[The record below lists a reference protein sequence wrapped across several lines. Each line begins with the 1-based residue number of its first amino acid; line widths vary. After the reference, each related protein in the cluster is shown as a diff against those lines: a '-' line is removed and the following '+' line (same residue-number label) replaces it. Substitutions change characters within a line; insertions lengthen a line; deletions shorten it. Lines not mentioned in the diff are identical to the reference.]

1 MRLLFYLLFA
11 GTISLGCSGGVQDE
25 RKFPPAYETGYDFA
39 RPARTLVLP
48 DTLRE
53 ISGLTV
59 IDSTTAAC
67 IQDENGI
74 LFIYDFS
81 ANRIVR
87 QYTFHIDGD
96 YEGIAR
102 RGKTIFILRS
112 DGVIF
117 EIPDYEKP
125 GSLNT
130 FVTGIPAANNE
141 GLCPD
146 TANNR
151 LLIACKSKAG
161 KGPENKN
168 MRPVYAFDLSTHRLS
183 AEPVFNFDL
192 EKILLF
198 AQKNG
203 IALPVKKKKNGQE
216 VTGVKFRTSAIAI
229 HPLTGKIFLL
239 SAVDHLLFIFDT
251 DGTIL
256 HIELL
261 DPGIYNKAEG
271 ISFLENGDMLITNE
285 GKDKKPTLL
294 RLNYRQQAD

>member
-1 MRLLFYLLFA
+1 MLQRIALNVVLAAMACL
-11 GTISLGCSGGVQDE
+11 SCSGTDAGE
-25 RKFPPAYETGYDFA
+25 ENFPAYETGYDFS
-39 RPARTLVLP
+39 RPGLTLVLP

-53 ISGLTV
+53 ISGLAV

-74 LFIYDFS
+74 LFIYDFG
-81 ANRIVR
+81 ANRIAR
-87 QYTFHIDGD
+87 QYPFHLDGD

-125 GSLNT
+125 GGLQS

-141 GLCPD
+141 GLCLD

-161 KGPENKN
+161 RGPSAKT
-168 MRPVYAFDLSTHRLS
+168 MRPVYAFDLATHKLS
-183 AEPVFNFDL
+183 ADPVFNFDV
-192 EKILLF
+192 EKIIAF
-198 AQKNG
+198 ANRRN

-216 VTGVKFRTSAIAI
+216 VIDLKFRTSAIAL
-229 HPLTGKIFLL
+229 HPVTGKLFLL
-239 SAVDHLLFIFDT
+239 SAVDHMLFIFDT
-251 DGTIL
+251 NGTIL

-261 DPGIYNKAEG
+261 DPVIYNKAEG
-271 ISFLENGDMLITNE
+271 ISFLDNGDILITNE

-294 RLNYRQQAD
+294 RLNYRQQ

>member
-1 MRLLFYLLFA
+1 MA
-11 GTISLGCSGGVQDE
+11 CLGCSGTEPGE
-25 RKFPPAYETGYDFA
+25 TNRSPANETGYDFS
-39 RPARTLVLP
+39 RPDLALTLP

-102 RGKTIFILRS
+102 QGKTIFILRS
-112 DGVIF
+112 DGTIF
-117 EIPDYEKP
+117 EIPDYEKT
-125 GSLNT
+125 GELNSY
-130 FVTGIPAANNE
+130 VTGIPAANNE

-151 LLIACKSKAG
+151 LLIACKSKVG

-192 EKILLF
+192 EKIIAF
-198 AQKNG
+198 AEEKG
-203 IALPVKKKKNGQE
+203 IDLPVKKKKNGQE
-216 VTGVKFRTSAIAI
+216 VIDLKFRTSAIAL
-229 HPLTGKIFLL
+229 HPRTGKLFLL
-239 SAVDHLLFIFDT
+239 SAVDHMLFIFDKE
-251 DGTIL
+251 GTIL

-261 DPGIYNKAEG
+261 DPLLYRKAEG
-271 ISFLENGDMLITNE
+271 ISFLDNGDMLITNE

-294 RLNYRQQAD
+294 RLNYRE